1 MATKSNASNSKSV
14 QASNL
19 ARTITEKRNDS
30 GERGSQR
37 AAFPFNVHGVQQ
49 NMLKNLA
56 LGTLLA
62 AALAAQ
68 CAVADTKIG
77 VVNPDRIL
85 RESAAAQAA
94 QVKLEKEFAS
104 RQKSLS
110 ISARALKADVE
121 KYQKRMA
128 KLNKTQRMAE
138 EVKLAD
144 RERSLQRQERE
155 LREDLNRRRN
165 EELQAILMRSNDII
179 RDIARKNKYDL
190 IVQEAVYVGPNV
202 DITDQVIKALGK

>member
-1 MATKSNASNSKSV
+1 
-14 QASNL
+14 
-19 ARTITEKRNDS
+19 
-30 GERGSQR
+30 
-37 AAFPFNVHGVQQ
+37 
-49 NMLKNLA
+49 MLKKLA
-56 LGTLLA
+56 FGTLLA

>member
-1 MATKSNASNSKSV
+1 M
-14 QASNL
+14 
-19 ARTITEKRNDS
+19 
-30 GERGSQR
+30 
-37 AAFPFNVHGVQQ
+37 
-49 NMLKNLA
+49 
-56 LGTLLA
+56 
-62 AALAAQ
+62 
-68 CAVADTKIG
+68 
-77 VVNPDRIL
+77 
-85 RESAAAQAA
+85 
-94 QVKLEKEFAS
+94 KLEKEFAS

-165 EELQAILMRSNDII
+165 EELQALLMRSNDII